1 MDTLIASSFS
11 VLTKKAF
18 PLLPKMFAVGRCV
31 YYVHRYIVVYK
42 IYECLIDLYLTSSR
56 SQRMYRYITAMC
68 IWIQKKKRKLTS
80 NSPLT
85 SNFGNNNN
93 LITNFYNRTVTID
106 PSTTTQKRVTS
117 KNGTKGDT
125 LIDAAIPEIFVCRLC
140 SGDKMFRRNLVTS
153 ISPCCASFLFPLLI
167 TESR

>member
-56 SQRMYRYITAMC
+56 SQRMY
-68 IWIQKKKRKLTS
+68 
-80 NSPLT
+80 SPLT